1 MHCQQT
7 CYFHGYFTV
16 WKGRSTMTPAIR
28 CSREGCVIISVCNY
42 FWLYLS
48 QSVLTTCTLHRP
60 LKVKHN
66 SIQNT
71 YEVNSRTELVINDEP
86 QQHSFLPYTC
96 SENLMLIVRSGSRI
110 WWNQNAH
117 TYTHGKGEGPAAARI
132 YAPSSLSQQTKTQSP
147 IHSPSAVSSEADPCI
162 PHSFTRN
169 IWNMLPRQNH
179 LSSKDNTLKTD

>member
-1 MHCQQT
+1 MFTVAHFHSESLKQYFKRKTIKRMHCQQT

-60 LKVKHN
+60 LKVKDN
-66 SIQNT
+66 SIQNS

-96 SENLMLIVRSGSRI
+96 SENLMLIVQARESDETKMRIPILMERAKDQLQLAYMPPPLWVSR
-110 WWNQNAH
+110 
-117 TYTHGKGEGPAAARI
+117 PR
-132 YAPSSLSQQTKTQSP
+132 PR
-147 IHSPSAVSSEADPCI
+147 VR
-162 PHSFTRN
+162 FTV
-169 IWNMLPRQNH
+169 LQ
-179 LSSKDNTLKTD
+179 L